1 MLVHK
6 IHRRPDFMENCSRC
20 ERLPD
25 PLTGQGKFILS
36 CPLEHTLDKIKTIF
50 DENDHPYSIQQ
61 NELLVSR
68 LSVDGLSLFSDEI
81 RENLSEDELKDVQCL
96 WMEEDRELSISDLS
110 SMNSL
115 KEFLSRLEGD
125 WLIEILQEERLYNV
139 FQPIVLA
146 ENPDEVL
153 GYECLLRAR
162 DPEGNTINP
171 GRIFRTAKESD
182 LLFQLDRE
190 ARIQAVENGAQ
201 FPVNKKIFI
210 NFMPTSIY
218 DPEYC
223 LRTTMEAVKEFD
235 LRKEQIVFEVVETEE
250 VDDREN
256 LVEILDYYREE
267 GVNVA
272 LDDFGAGY
280 SSLSML
286 KDLKP
291 NYIKLDLDLV
301 QSVTDDQLSAE
312 LAQKILEVSRDN
324 GITTL
329 AEGIETEEQ
338 YEWFREKDV
347 DYLQGYYFA
356 KPSENPDLRENGA

>member
-1 MLVHK
+1 
-6 IHRRPDFMENCSRC
+6 MENCSRC

-25 PLTGQGKFILS
+25 RLSGQGKLILS
-36 CPLEHTLDKIKTIF
+36 CPLEHTLGKIKSIF
-50 DENDHPYSIQQ
+50 EANNHPYSVQQ
-61 NELLVSR
+61 NELFISR
-68 LSVDGLSLFSDEI
+68 LSVDGLSVFSDEI
-81 RENLSEDELKDVQCL
+81 QDQLSEDELEDVQCL
-96 WMEEDRELSISDLS
+96 WMEEDRELTITDLS

-115 KEFLSRLEGD
+115 NEFLSRLDGD
-125 WLIEILQEERLYNV
+125 WLIEILEDERLYNV

-146 ENPDEVL
+146 DDPDEVL
-153 GYECLLRAR
+153 GYECLLRAH
-162 DPEGNTINP
+162 DHEGNTISP
-171 GRIFRTAKESD
+171 GKIFQTAQKSD

-190 ARIQAVENGAQ
+190 ARIQAVENGSR

-223 LRTTMEAVKEFD
+223 LETTMKAVKEFQV
-235 LRKEQIVFEVVETEE
+235 RKEQIVFEVVETEQ

-256 LVEILDYYREE
+256 LVEILNYYREE

-291 NYIKLDLDLV
+291 NYIKLDLGLV
-301 QSVTDDQLSAE
+301 QSVTEEELSAD
-312 LAQKILEVSRDN
+312 LAEKIIQVSQDN

-338 YEWFREKDV
+338 YEWFRDRDV
-347 DYLQGYYFA
+347 DYLQGYYFGR
-356 KPSENPDLRENGA
+356 PTEEPELMSNGN